1 MTILVTGGAGY
12 IGSHMVKLLAGA
24 GLNPVVIDDLSGG
37 RRQAVGDTP
46 LHIGDLGEP
55 AFIEAVLDAVRPQ
68 AVMHFAGSIQVG
80 ESVRDPALYYRNNL
94 VATHTL
100 LEAMRRR
107 GIARLVFSS
116 TAAIFGDPVRTPI
129 DETHPKVPINPYGRS
144 KWMVEQMLD
153 DYDAAYGLH
162 SACLRYFNAA
172 GADPDGAIG
181 ECHEPETHLIP
192 LVLQV
197 ASGRRPQIAVYGD
210 DYDTE
215 DG

>member
-80 ESVRDPALYYRNNL
+80 ESVRDPALYYRNNV
-94 VATHTL
+94 VATHTQL
-100 LEAMRRR
+100 QSMRRH
-107 GIARLVFSS
+107 GVSRLLFSS
-116 TAAIFGDPVRTPI
+116 TAAIFVDAVRTPI
-129 DETHPKVPINPYGRS
+129 DETHPTAPITPYALS
-144 KWMVEQMLD
+144 QCM
-153 DYDAAYGLH
+153 
-162 SACLRYFNAA
+162 
-172 GADPDGAIG
+172 
-181 ECHEPETHLIP
+181 
-192 LVLQV
+192 
-197 ASGRRPQIAVYGD
+197 SG
-210 DYDTE
+210 
-215 DG
+215 